1 MIEQEN
7 LDEFDICPECRA
19 TKHINCTF
27 EMLNEHDMVVD
38 CQCSCRNP

>member
-1 MIEQEN
+1 MSKQFN
-7 LDEFDICPECRA
+7 TDDICPECRA

-27 EMLNEHDMVVD
+27 QMLNEHDIVVD